1 MSRACG
7 PAIQTILFQTLYV
20 LFVVRH
26 INREIL
32 HVAVTPFPT
41 AACVAQ
47 QVVECCAWD
56 RLLPRFLIHDRDN
69 RYGATF
75 DRRLR
80 HLGIEQ
86 VRTPFRAPRANAI
99 SERRVK
105 SVRTE
110 CLDHIL
116 VFNEVHLRRAISA
129 YVVYFNYW
137 RPHRSLGQRAP
148 CESTVRQFRH
158 GGPHCEI
165 TAEPVRGGLHH
176 IYRRCC
182 MMAGVLRPSG
192 SGCGRS
198 HKATQV
204 RLTVIWRK
212 PDLRR
217 GGRRPDAHLTPAP
230 APTSKEPS
238 RRSCLTVAQGR

>member
-1 MSRACG
+1 VAGPNATLPRSSLRSHSRHVLNRLGVKSGYKLSYRGWGFTVSARTVAKYMNRRSRGPSSGWRKFLKRHESSMWACDFFCV
-7 PAIQTILFQTLYV
+7 QTILFQTLYV
-20 LFVVRH
+20 FFVVRH

-41 AACVAQ
+41 AAWAAQ

-56 RLLPRFLIHDRDN
+56 RLPPRFLIHDRDN

-137 RPHRSLGQRAP
+137 RPHRSLGQTRALRVHCASVSTWRAP
-148 CESTVRQFRH
+148 
-158 GGPHCEI
+158 
-165 TAEPVRGGLHH
+165 L
-176 IYRRCC
+176 
-182 MMAGVLRPSG
+182 
-192 SGCGRS
+192 
-198 HKATQV
+198 
-204 RLTVIWRK
+204 
-212 PDLRR
+212 
-217 GGRRPDAHLTPAP
+217 
-230 APTSKEPS
+230 
-238 RRSCLTVAQGR
+238 